1 MRCGFLV
8 LGFLFIFTW
17 IGAFV
22 VFHLRLSGLVHACLL
37 LVALAFIAMHF
48 LSSHRAS

>member
-8 LGFLFIFTW
+8 LGFLLIFTW

-22 VFHLRLSGLVHACLL
+22 VFHIAGGLIHLL
-37 LVALAFIAMHF
+37 LVAALAFIVIHF
-48 LSSHRAS
+48 RASARAS